1 MKTVFRIGDHL
12 EIVHHEK
19 NTIIADHKNFRSI
32 KMKDSKY
39 LRFIEN
45 NLKDGMTNT
54 ELREETLAGKLS
66 WDLMS
71 KMIERLI
78 ELEILTKVEW
88 PESGRTEPSN
98 LGQADLFN
106 GRFIHEIEALSFYE
120 IHGISRFHA
129 FERIRNGK
137 VAIVGVGGVG
147 SNVAVMLTAAGIG
160 SIILVDEDNVEESNL
175 VRQVFYESVDCGKT
189 KKVVALKHFLNK
201 FSPYTEVYAID
212 HYVQTITDA
221 EKYLHDVDVIIQT
234 ADTPRGV
241 INRII
246 NDYSTNSGCASIYC
260 ANGTVGPFFIPGR
273 SGSFRDFEEYLNRET
288 NGIYDLFVEIKNKET
303 SRAAPSEVGGP
314 WLAAYYLYNEIVDY
328 FAGIQKLKTENAII
342 KLSDGGF
349 GVEVLSFK

>member
-19 NTIIADHKNFRSI
+19 NTIIADHKNFRYI

-160 SIILVDEDNVEESNL
+160 SIILL
-175 VRQVFYESVDCGKT
+175 MKT
-189 KKVVALKHFLNK
+189 M
-201 FSPYTEVYAID
+201 
-212 HYVQTITDA
+212 
-221 EKYLHDVDVIIQT
+221 
-234 ADTPRGV
+234 
-241 INRII
+241 
-246 NDYSTNSGCASIYC
+246 
-260 ANGTVGPFFIPGR
+260 
-273 SGSFRDFEEYLNRET
+273 
-288 NGIYDLFVEIKNKET
+288 
-303 SRAAPSEVGGP
+303 
-314 WLAAYYLYNEIVDY
+314 
-328 FAGIQKLKTENAII
+328 
-342 KLSDGGF
+342 
-349 GVEVLSFK
+349 